1 MAREAKKE
9 GITFLKTEP
18 SSEKMKKPME
28 NENEEIKQS
37 NPAGIKETA
46 KKTDRRN
53 PKKGLPINSP
63 GRESSKS

>member
-1 MAREAKKE
+1 MTREAKKE
-9 GITFLKTEP
+9 GAVLPKTEA
-18 SSEKMKKPME
+18 SSKKMTKQVE
-28 NENEEIKQS
+28 NKEIKQP
-37 NPAGIKETA
+37 NPSGVKETA

>member
-1 MAREAKKE
+1 MTREAKK
-9 GITFLKTEP
+9 
-18 SSEKMKKPME
+18 
-28 NENEEIKQS
+28 NENEEVKQP
-37 NPAGIKETA
+37 NPSGVKETA

>member
-1 MAREAKKE
+1 MTREAKNE
-9 GITFLKTEP
+9 GATLLKTEA

-28 NENEEIKQS
+28 NNEEIKQP
-37 NPAGIKETA
+37 NPSGVKETA

>member
-1 MAREAKKE
+1 MTREAKKE
-9 GITFLKTEP
+9 GVTHLNTES

-28 NENEEIKQS
+28 DEEIKQP